1 MATVWPFHL
10 WLSNAEFA
18 KLRRDAKSERV
29 ELEDY
34 LVDTLAHSVLGAV
47 AGVIR
52 SGSQDDIP
60 KIIFERIK

>member
-1 MATVWPFHL
+1 MRNLP
-10 WLSNAEFA
+10 

-34 LVDTLAHSVLGAV
+34 LVDMLAHSVLGAV